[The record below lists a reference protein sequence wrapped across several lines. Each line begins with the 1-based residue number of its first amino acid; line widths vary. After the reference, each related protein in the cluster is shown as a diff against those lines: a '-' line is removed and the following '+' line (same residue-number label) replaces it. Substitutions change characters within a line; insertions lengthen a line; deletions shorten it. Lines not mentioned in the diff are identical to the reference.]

1 MRFLKRV
8 VLFTA
13 SAILLVAI
21 LLSAAYFALFF
32 YSRANID
39 KEADER
45 LFSSAGEDNV
55 SRIFVNSAPLFSGE
69 YIPEEL
75 ELYGKGD
82 RKATVK
88 LSEVSD
94 YVKLGFIATEDRE
107 FFRHN
112 GVNIRRTIGAFL
124 NSIFKFEKRF
134 GASTITQQVVKN
146 ISGDNEI
153 TFKRKLNEI
162 IRATLIEKNHSKEE
176 ILELYI
182 NIVPLSER
190 CAGIKMGSIVYFD
203 KEPKDL
209 TLSEA
214 ALLVGITNAPSRLN
228 PFVDKNAAK
237 QRRNTVL
244 YNMYDCGFITREQ
257 YNSACAEDIVLNERE
272 KSDDRIDSW
281 FYETLFED
289 IITDLKETYNISDSA
304 ARLYFNSG
312 GFSIYTT
319 MNKDIQ
325 KILDDV
331 ATDIIIFPEFSETD
345 LNVAIVAID
354 NQTGDILGVIGQGG
368 KKEGNMILNY
378 TNVNIPPAST
388 IKPLSIY
395 APLLEKGVINY
406 STPIDDSPL
415 DIKNGSPYPKNSP
428 NQYDGIIT
436 INEAIKKSK
445 NTVSVRLFEKINKSE
460 VISFLKNDIGFAS
473 INESEDKNRSALA
486 LGQLYNGVSLRELT
500 NAYRIFP
507 NDGIFDNEKSYICVV
522 DSKNNTV
529 LENKP
534 QIKRVLS
541 KSTARIMNQLLQE
554 VAKDGTARSLTIK
567 NSLDVAGKTGTS
579 SGVRD
584 RLFIC
589 YTPYVTIGVWVGY
602 GDGARAC
609 PTDRQYHLEVFD
621 ACAGRI
627 HEEILAKENIK
638 EFSTEELIKLPFCL
652 DSGMLI
658 KEECLID
665 KRGERVGYG
674 FYTEDNM
681 PLNEC
686 KRHIGGVGIEHSY
699 LTPIERKYKDEVYID
714 DEKYFLSYSS
724 V

>member
-1 MRFLKRV
+1 MRFLKRG

-107 FFRHN
+107 FFWHN

-257 YNSACAEDIVLNERE
+257 YNLACAEDIVLNERE
-272 KSDDRIDSW
+272 KSDDRID
-281 FYETLFED
+281 YH
-289 IITDLKETYNISDSA
+289 
-304 ARLYFNSG
+304 
-312 GFSIYTT
+312 
-319 MNKDIQ
+319 
-325 KILDDV
+325 
-331 ATDIIIFPEFSETD
+331 
-345 LNVAIVAID
+345 
-354 NQTGDILGVIGQGG
+354 
-368 KKEGNMILNY
+368 
-378 TNVNIPPAST
+378 
-388 IKPLSIY
+388 
-395 APLLEKGVINY
+395 
-406 STPIDDSPL
+406 
-415 DIKNGSPYPKNSP
+415 
-428 NQYDGIIT
+428 
-436 INEAIKKSK
+436 
-445 NTVSVRLFEKINKSE
+445 
-460 VISFLKNDIGFAS
+460 
-473 INESEDKNRSALA
+473 RS
-486 LGQLYNGVSLRELT
+486 
-500 NAYRIFP
+500 
-507 NDGIFDNEKSYICVV
+507 
-522 DSKNNTV
+522 
-529 LENKP
+529 
-534 QIKRVLS
+534 
-541 KSTARIMNQLLQE
+541 
-554 VAKDGTARSLTIK
+554 
-567 NSLDVAGKTGTS
+567 
-579 SGVRD
+579 
-584 RLFIC
+584 
-589 YTPYVTIGVWVGY
+589 
-602 GDGARAC
+602 
-609 PTDRQYHLEVFD
+609 
-621 ACAGRI
+621 
-627 HEEILAKENIK
+627 
-638 EFSTEELIKLPFCL
+638 
-652 DSGMLI
+652 
-658 KEECLID
+658 
-665 KRGERVGYG
+665 
-674 FYTEDNM
+674 
-681 PLNEC
+681 
-686 KRHIGGVGIEHSY
+686 
-699 LTPIERKYKDEVYID
+699 
-714 DEKYFLSYSS
+714 
-724 V
+724 

>member
-584 RLFIC
+584 RLFIG